1 MLVREIEGSRRNW
14 RRSLQLGLSFI
25 ILGCVAFTALNASAG
40 SVGLIGWLILLSGV
54 IEAIHAFR
62 VRGSDG
68 FLFHLV
74 PSIVAVPIGL
84 LTATHPAAGALTWM
98 LLFAS
103 FFTVIGLFKTFS
115 AFWLKFP
122 NWGWTAFEGIV
133 TLVLG
138 TVMWAA
144 WVWLIPW
151 FFGFAV
157 GVSLLLRGW
166 SSIMLALGLRR
177 LGKSGGPRIP
187 ESQSKRRHTSGY
199 APS

>member
-1 MLVREIEGSRRNW
+1 MEVQEIEDPRRRW
-14 RRSLQLGLSFI
+14 RRSLQLGVSFI
-25 ILGCVAFTALNASAG
+25 ILGSVAFTAVNVSAL
-40 SVGLIGWLILLSGV
+40 SVALLGWLILLSGV
-54 IEAIHAFR
+54 IEAVHAFR
-62 VRGSDG
+62 VPRSDG
-68 FLFHLV
+68 FLFHIV

-84 LTATHPAAGALTWM
+84 LTATHPAAGTLTWM

-103 FFTVIGLFKTFS
+103 FFTVIGLFRTIS

-133 TLVLG
+133 TVVLG

-144 WVWLIPW
+144 WVWLVPW

-157 GVSLLLRGW
+157 GISLLLRGW
-166 SSIMLALGLRR
+166 ALIMFALGLRR
-177 LGKSGGPRIP
+177 LGRSGGSRKR
-187 ESQSKRRHTSGY
+187 ESQSKPRQRRY